1 MLFGGQGTIPPALF
15 GSETRQRQNFG
26 DCPSSIKKAPLTRSF
41 LNGGREQEGEERRP
55 TSSALFGSEM
65 RLAA

>member
-15 GSETRQRQNFG
+15 GSEMRLRQNVG

-41 LNGGREQEGEERRP
+41 LNGGREQEGEKRRP
-55 TSSALFGSEM
+55 TSPALFGSET
-65 RLAA
+65 RLAV